1 RMINGESKLQAASP
15 AFETARLFSILGVG
29 VEILTGFAYV
39 LIFISA
45 LSVFIALY
53 NSLKERRYD
62 LAIMRSMGAS
72 KSKLFVNIVLEGVV
86 LTALGSMAG
95 LLLGH
100 GILMALGTAVEE
112 MRKAGLTGFV
122 FYSAEWIILAGSLL
136 LGMICALIP
145 ALQAYRTDISRV
157 LASN

>member
-1 RMINGESKLQAASP
+1 MAAIQLPRMINGESKLGGCIA

-45 LSVFIALY
+45 LKCFYRALQF
-53 NSLKERRYD
+53 LKERRYD

-72 KSKLFVNIVLEGVV
+72 KSKLFVNIVLEGVI
-86 LTALGSMAG
+86 AHGIGKYGRPFM
-95 LLLGH
+95 GH

-112 MRKAGLTGFV
+112 MRKVGLTGFV
-122 FYSAEWIILAGSLL
+122 FYSAEWIIWREV
-136 LGMICALIP
+136 C
-145 ALQAYRTDISRV
+145 Y
-157 LASN
+157 